1 MSQPWPICIPRE
13 QDNRRRPIRHVAK
26 SHAFGIFFFLK
37 GGLVLQFKLA
47 NRIGSI
53 RHALWRGTIVRTHPL
68 KKKRQWQFRGRKKIK
83 RGGPLRVK

>member
-53 RHALWRGTIVRTHPL
+53 RHELWRGTIVRTHPL
-68 KKKRQWQFRGRKKIK
+68 KKKTMAISREKKN
-83 RGGPLRVK
+83 

>member
-1 MSQPWPICIPRE
+1 MSQRVT
-13 QDNRRRPIRHVAK
+13 R
-26 SHAFGIFFFLK
+26 SGFFFKK

-68 KKKRQWQFRGRKKIK
+68 KKKTMAISRGKKLNEAALCVSN
-83 RGGPLRVK
+83 RHEANC